1 MQSEQTNDILQDL
14 RLFSNFLTEN
24 SSRNQ
29 HGLNITMTQGFLYSM
44 IASPCIIMPSD
55 WLFVIFGGFPEFKEV
70 KQQEQ
75 IYVAALALHDF
86 VKNRL
91 TTATKAD
98 LRLWRPS
105 GTMVDLKSATDA
117 TIVDFC
123 AGYVKGYLL
132 DPILKDSFVDL
143 PDLSLAFFLAVI
155 NVGTSTTEQEQK
167 IDNNMRETLGHMI
180 VDNYTNWSQFHQLN
194 LSKTYFQQP
203 FAAQT

>member
-1 MQSEQTNDILQDL
+1 MQDNKTNDIAQDL
-14 RLFSNFLTEN
+14 MVLSNFLIEN
-24 SSRNQ
+24 KNVNH
-29 HGLNITMTQGFLYSM
+29 HGMNITMTHGFLYSM

-55 WLFVIFGGFPEFKEV
+55 WLFVIFGGFPEFKDV

-98 LRLWRPS
+98 LCLWQPS
-105 GTMVDLKSATDA
+105 GAMVNLKLATDA

-132 DPILKDSFVDL
+132 DPILKDSFADL

-155 NVGTSTTEQEQK
+155 NVGTSTAEQTQK
-167 IDNNMRETLGHMI
+167 IDNNMRETLCHMI

-194 LSKTYFQQP
+194 LGKTYFQLK
-203 FAAQT
+203 AQD